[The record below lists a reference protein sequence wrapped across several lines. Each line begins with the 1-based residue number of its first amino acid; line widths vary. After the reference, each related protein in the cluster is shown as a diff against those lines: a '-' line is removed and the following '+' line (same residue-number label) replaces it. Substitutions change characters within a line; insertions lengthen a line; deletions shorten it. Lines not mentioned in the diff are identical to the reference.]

1 MNDTMER
8 QESTA
13 VRGSEYFDYNARAY
27 EGRRGDVRQ
36 SAPDYTRNFGYYQ
49 PQQQSA
55 PDYAR
60 RDGYNDG
67 YNGYY
72 NGGYNN
78 ANAGYTGYDNG
89 YRAPENESREAYRTS
104 FDNRYNYEAPVQ
116 AAPVYDTSSYDFD
129 AYSMK
134 KEGTQKKAMRLNT
147 KAKVLIALYFAII
160 AIVVTLVLVN
170 VVIGGSEAAATEE
183 PSAYTEDAA
192 MYFVSADGTEVALDS
207 QGGASYTYDTQTN
220 SFDEFCDWLG
230 EQVG

>member
-27 EGRRGDVRQ
+27 EGRRGDVR
-36 SAPDYTRNFGYYQ
+36 
-49 PQQQSA
+49 QSA

-134 KEGTQKKAMRLNT
+134 KEGRQKKAMRLNT